1 MKAVSAKRRMAE
13 APAAAASLTEPDPVL
28 VPLPS
33 QAKPQAADLLVWY
46 DRHRR
51 DLPWRA
57 RPGETADPYR
67 VWLSEIM
74 LQQTTI
80 AAVRPYFAAFLQR
93 FPTLEDLAAAPS
105 EAVMSA
111 WAGLGYYSRARNLH
125 ACAQAVVAHHGG
137 RFPDTEDGLRSLPG
151 IGAYTAAAV
160 AAIAF
165 DRPAAAVDGN
175 VERVVS
181 RLFRIDEPL
190 PAAKSALRA
199 LTQDLVPA
207 DRPGDFAQAVMDLGS
222 TICTPKRPACALCP
236 WMHPCQAR
244 QAGLQESYPVKAPK
258 REGLLRR
265 GAAFVAV
272 RPDGAIL
279 LRTRPPKGLLGGMA
293 EVPTSEWRGDY
304 DPAKAILDAPFE
316 ARWRRTTGV
325 VRHVF
330 THFPLEL
337 AVFVG
342 RAGASESA
350 PEGSRWTP
358 RAELGGEPLPNVMK
372 KVLSLALGEV
382 PAEKP
387 KTSRP
392 RRAEPSA

>member
-1 MKAVSAKRRMAE
+1 MAE
-13 APAAAASLTEPDPVL
+13 APAPARPEPAPAPVL
-28 VPLPS
+28 VRPATE
-33 QAKPQAADLLVWY
+33 AKPQAADLLVWY

-57 RPGETADPYR
+57 RPGEIADPYR

-93 FPTLEDLAAAPS
+93 FPTLQALAAAPS

-125 ACAQAVVAHHGG
+125 ACAQAVVAQHGG
-137 RFPDTEDGLRSLPG
+137 RFPDTEEGLRSLPG
-151 IGAYTAAAV
+151 IGAYTAAAI

-165 DRPAAAVDGN
+165 ERPAAAVDGN

-181 RLFRIDEPL
+181 RLFRVDEPL
-190 PAAKSALRA
+190 PAAKPVIRA

-236 WMHPCQAR
+236 WMRPCRAR

-272 RPDGAIL
+272 KPDGAIL

-304 DPAKAILDAPFE
+304 DVAKAILDAPFE
-316 ARWRRTTGV
+316 ARWRRATGI

-337 AVFVG
+337 TVLVG
-342 RAGASESA
+342 RAESGEAA
-350 PEGSRWTP
+350 PEGMRWTA
-358 RAELGGEPLPNVMK
+358 RADLSAEPLPNVMK

-382 PAEKP
+382 PQDRPKP
-387 KTSRP
+387 KRGKQATSGG
-392 RRAEPSA
+392 